1 MKESTKR
8 LASNGKVVA
17 SFDTADKNSKKI
29 TKRQTF
35 DLSFFIGK
43 SYFDDNGFQNYLVF
57 EPVFETFRMSTSD
70 TEIIIIQRIH
80 CTKNEV
86 FH

>member
-17 SFDTADKNSKKI
+17 SFVTADKNSKKI

-43 SYFDDNGFQNYLVF
+43 SYFDIMD
-57 EPVFETFRMSTSD
+57 PK
-70 TEIIIIQRIH
+70 II
-80 CTKNEV
+80 
-86 FH
+86 